1 MLNLFCR
8 RIHYILKQCNTS
20 IFLHPKK
27 WIASGYIHKC
37 SHPLQGTAIFPSL
50 LLELCVSE
58 PLLMLL
64 AVVVSDPLPV
74 LDVAVVSDPLPV
86 FVLTDEHLRRDV
98 SDGGDLTLKNGGER
112 RGVERIDP
120 VGERIDPVG
129 E

>member
-1 MLNLFCR
+1 
-8 RIHYILKQCNTS
+8 
-20 IFLHPKK
+20 
-27 WIASGYIHKC
+27 
-37 SHPLQGTAIFPSL
+37 
-50 LLELCVSE
+50 
-58 PLLMLL
+58 MLL

-120 VGERIDPVG
+120 VGERVDPVG
-129 E
+129 EWPLMDAWGDAQGDRSIGVAYDGDDVLESLKVDTGDS

>member
-1 MLNLFCR
+1 M
-8 RIHYILKQCNTS
+8 S
-20 IFLHPKK
+20 ID
-27 WIASGYIHKC
+27 
-37 SHPLQGTAIFPSL
+37 SHPLQGAAIFSSL

-64 AVVVSDPLPV
+64 AV
-74 LDVAVVSDPLPV
+74 VVSDPLPV

-98 SDGGDLTLKNGGER
+98 SDGGDLTLKNGGEK
-112 RGVERIDP
+112 RGGERIDP